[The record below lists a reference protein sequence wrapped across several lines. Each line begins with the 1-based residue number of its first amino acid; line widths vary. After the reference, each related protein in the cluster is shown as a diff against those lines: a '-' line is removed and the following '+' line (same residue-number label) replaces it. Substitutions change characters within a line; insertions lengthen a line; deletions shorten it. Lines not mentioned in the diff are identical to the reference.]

1 MTGPD
6 AETLAVYSARASDY
20 SEIHHGDVAQSVLT
34 AFIGAL
40 PPGGSALDLGCGPG
54 WGAAAMRDAELSVTA
69 MDACPEMAEV
79 ARARYGLTVRV
90 GSFDDLD
97 FQAAFDGVWASFCL
111 LHAPRAALPRH
122 LSAIHRALR
131 PGGRVMVAMKLG
143 TGEARDSIGRLYT
156 YVTRDELC
164 GLLGDA
170 GFAPEAEVTE
180 PSVGFDGT
188 PCDVIFLTARRD

>member
-1 MTGPD
+1 VTGPD
-6 AETLAVYSARASDY
+6 QETLAVYAARAKDY

-40 PPGGSALDLGCGPG
+40 PPGGAALDLGCGPG
-54 WGAAAMRDAELSVTA
+54 WAAAAMRGAGLTVTA

-97 FQAAFDGVWASFCL
+97 FKDAFDGVWASFCL

-122 LSAIHRALR
+122 LAAIHRALT
-131 PGGRVMVAMKLG
+131 PGGRLMVAMKLG

-156 YVTRDELC
+156 YVTRDELR
-164 GLLGDA
+164 GLLAQA
-170 GFAPEAEVTE
+170 GFTPEAQVTE

-188 PCDVIFLTARRD
+188 PCDVIFVSARRD

>member
-40 PPGGSALDLGCGPG
+40 PPGGAALDLGCGPG
-54 WGAAAMRDAELSVTA
+54 WGAAAMRDAGLSVTA
-69 MDACPEMAEV
+69 MDACPEMARV
-79 ARARYGLTVRV
+79 ARDRYGLTVQV

-97 FQAAFDGVWASFCL
+97 FRAAFDGVWASFCL

-122 LSAIHRALR
+122 LSAIHCALR

-156 YVTRDELC
+156 YVTRDELR
-164 GLLGDA
+164 GLLGAA